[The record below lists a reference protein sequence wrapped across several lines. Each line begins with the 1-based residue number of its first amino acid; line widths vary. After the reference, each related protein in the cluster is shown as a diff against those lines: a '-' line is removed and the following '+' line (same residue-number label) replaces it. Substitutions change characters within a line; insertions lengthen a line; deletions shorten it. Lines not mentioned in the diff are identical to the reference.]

1 MSWDVCQP
9 WGLRYWVHP
18 STFQPVII
26 CEQRQ
31 MKKLNWILSKNRI
44 LVSVWKFYHLSN
56 DCHIAFSAL
65 FCSPSNRKPSFFSSI
80 CDPCAWV
87 INWWEKNSV
96 CNLQY
101 RPKTLLV
108 RFMSR
113 QHGWKLPS
121 NSWTLSSYNIVYNN
135 CLSDIYLFVIVIY
148 ALRHSLIQSN
158 FCSVAENISGPV
170 MLEQYVAI
178 ADYKKQNRNEVSMV
192 AGDIVEVIDKNENG
206 KFCILYFLPCPVFE
220 ICYIL

>member
-1 MSWDVCQP
+1 MSVNPQ

-18 STFQPVII
+18 STFQPVIV
-26 CEQRQ
+26 CERRQ
-31 MKKLNWILSKNRI
+31 LKKLNWILSKNRI
-44 LVSVWKFYHLSN
+44 LVTVWKFYHLSN

-121 NSWTLSSYNIVYNN
+121 NSWTL
-135 CLSDIYLFVIVIY
+135 IYT
-148 ALRHSLIQSN
+148 LRHSFNSIQ
-158 FCSVAENISGPV
+158 FLHCSWEHQWPCDAGTVCGHSRLQET
-170 MLEQYVAI
+170 
-178 ADYKKQNRNEVSMV
+178 KQKW
-192 AGDIVEVIDKNENG
+192 G
-206 KFCILYFLPCPVFE
+206 
-220 ICYIL
+220 